1 MINLPSLRPRE
12 REKDREGMVEVAAA
26 GGSSSLSRLPLVRG
40 GGKAA
45 AQTRASASMPTVDH
59 MIYAT
64 ASKQLQVVEETLPF
78 GDGRRG
84 RKRWPAPRSTD
95 CITGLILHP
104 FQLQPGAQP
113 MTPTSVASIPSP
125 ASSPSPPTS
134 PPTFPSTKL
143 PGQASPSQSVYQ
155 EHRANRSC
163 FITRLQLSD
172 ELAVIFLTRSTYNAG
187 LL

>member
-64 ASKQLQVVEETLPF
+64 ASKQLQVVEEKKDGYLPKGPSAIQVISRKPRF
-78 GDGRRG
+78 LSSGDRDTSHINNVE
-84 RKRWPAPRSTD
+84 RST
-95 CITGLILHP
+95 I
-104 FQLQPGAQP
+104 
-113 MTPTSVASIPSP
+113 
-125 ASSPSPPTS
+125 
-134 PPTFPSTKL
+134 
-143 PGQASPSQSVYQ
+143 Y
-155 EHRANRSC
+155 
-163 FITRLQLSD
+163 
-172 ELAVIFLTRSTYNAG
+172 
-187 LL
+187 